1 MIDIAATASTTASA
15 VTDSS
20 SSDLGGLFVDACAKI
35 APLSSILLCLAP
47 LPTIQGVKSSKDVG
61 NLPLLPYTC
70 LFANVMLWGTYGLL
84 KNEMA
89 VIVPNVI
96 GLILSCYYVTTFI
109 QYAPAH
115 ASPTLP
121 GSVRQHVAAI
131 TTIAVATGTAVKF
144 ELVSTDTIGKA
155 AVLLCI
161 LMFASPLIAAKTV
174 IETKSAASIPLPL
187 TLCSLLNTFTWLISG
202 VYKLKDWNIAMPNV
216 LGLLFGFLQVT
227 LKLIYGD
234 GDEGKDTFAPASS
247 KGTTRKWFPKRKLSS
262 VPAP

>member
-1 MIDIAATASTTASA
+1 MIDIAAAASTTASA

-20 SSDLGGLFVDACAKI
+20 SSNLGSLLVDACAKI

-70 LFANVMLWGTYGLL
+70 LFANVLLWGTYGLL

-96 GLILSCYYVTTFI
+96 GLILALYYVTTFI
-109 QYAPAH
+109 QFAPTQ

-121 GSVRQHVAAI
+121 GSVKQHVAAI
-131 TTIAVATGTAVKF
+131 TTIALATGTAVQFK
-144 ELVSTDTIGKA
+144 LVSTDAIGKA

-161 LMFASPLIAAKTV
+161 AMFASPLIAAKTV
-174 IETKSAASIPLPL
+174 IETKSAASIPLPF
-187 TLCSLLNTFTWLISG
+187 TICSILNTFTWLVSG

-216 LGLLFGFLQVT
+216 LGLLFGFLQVM
-227 LKLIYGD
+227 LKLIYGGNDDD
-234 GDEGKDTFAPASS
+234 GSDIVAAANS
-247 KGTTRKWFPKRKLSS
+247 KRKWFPKRKLSS
-262 VPAP
+262 IPAP